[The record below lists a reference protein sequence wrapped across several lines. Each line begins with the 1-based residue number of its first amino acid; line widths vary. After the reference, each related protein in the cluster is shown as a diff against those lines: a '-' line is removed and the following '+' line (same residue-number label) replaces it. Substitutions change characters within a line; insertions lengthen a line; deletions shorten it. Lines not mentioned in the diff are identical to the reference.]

1 MEVSSI
7 CFMGSAGRYFPHV
20 ASLPRRNTSVP
31 VGVCSWWYF
40 DYSWQKPLSW
50 LCVYFWLTDI
60 TLAIL
65 NSICKY
71 RVKSMTVLDYFQILP
86 STYNPY
92 RLSTYVYNAANYIS
106 PHWTMMHELLVISCS
121 VPKMCQE
128 HEMLPENSLYTTWEM
143 IRSKDCLTCVVFL
156 HACVLLRTADLPWQ
170 HHPCVQRAYDTMATP
185 KCTSENHKLCVLC
198 AVGNL
203 MKQWTVGMQTNYHWQ
218 LSLHCLIIYEILA
231 KYFSCWLNRVLP
243 VKEHRM

>member
-1 MEVSSI
+1 
-7 CFMGSAGRYFPHV
+7 
-20 ASLPRRNTSVP
+20 
-31 VGVCSWWYF
+31 
-40 DYSWQKPLSW
+40 
-50 LCVYFWLTDI
+50 
-60 TLAIL
+60 
-65 NSICKY
+65 
-71 RVKSMTVLDYFQILP
+71 MTVLDDFQFLP

-92 RLSTYVYNAANYIS
+92 RLSRYVYNTANYIS

-156 HACVLLRTADLPWQ
+156 RACVLLRTADLPWQ
-170 HHPCVQRAYDTMATP
+170 RHPCFQRAYDTMATL
-185 KCTSENHKLCVLC
+185 KSMSENHELCVLC

-203 MKQWTVGMQTNYHWQ
+203 MKQWSGCKQIIIDSFHFICFV
-218 LSLHCLIIYEILA
+218 IYEILA